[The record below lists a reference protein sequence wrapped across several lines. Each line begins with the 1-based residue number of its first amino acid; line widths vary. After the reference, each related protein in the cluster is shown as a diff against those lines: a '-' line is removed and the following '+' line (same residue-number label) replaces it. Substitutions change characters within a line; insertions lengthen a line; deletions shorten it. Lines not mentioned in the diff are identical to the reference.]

1 MREGCVLVS
10 GATGLVGRRLVPK
23 LVGSVRSRAH
33 AVPIGCLGHCRRRG
47 SASWDGI
54 DPGAAALVGVDA
66 VVHLAGEP
74 IFGGLPTKARLARIR
89 ESRVASTRRIVERI
103 AALSEDARPRTFVCA
118 SAVGIYGD
126 RGEEELDENS
136 APGSGYLADLCRDWE
151 AEACRAEA
159 LGLRVVRV
167 RIGVVLARE
176 GGALSLMRIPFSLGL
191 GGRLGKG
198 RQFFPWIHID
208 DLVAA
213 ILWSLGRSEIRGAF
227 NAVAP
232 TAGAKRRAHRDAGP
246 GSPATG
252 GTAGAGLRIARGA
265 RAARGRA
272 AREPCASCRASSS
285 PRASCS
291 AMRSSSRRSAEACG
305 LAGRPREW
313 GPLDGVR
320 RLEASSRAR
329 VDAAEIRRAELRP
342 NRVRQRHRRSRPA
355 LPPP

>member
-23 LVGSVRSRAH
+23 LLDRFASVRVLSRSGASGI
-33 AVPIGCLGHCRRRG
+33 AGVEDR
-47 SASWDGI
+47 SWDGI
-54 DPGAAALVGVDA
+54 DPGAAALVGVEA

-74 IFGGLPTKARLARIR
+74 LFAGLPTKARLARIR
-89 ESRVASTRRIVERI
+89 ESRVASTKRIVERI
-103 AALSEDARPRTFVCA
+103 AGLSEGARPRTLVCA

-198 RQFFPWIHID
+198 KQFFPWIHID

-213 ILWSLGRSEIRGAF
+213 ILWSLGRSEIRGAL

-232 TAGAKRRAHRDAGP
+232 SPVRNAELTETLARVLRRPAALPAPGFALRALLGP
-246 GSPATG
+246 
-252 GTAGAGLRIARGA
+252 
-265 RAARGRA
+265 
-272 AREPCASCRASSS
+272 
-285 PRASCS
+285 
-291 AMRSSSRRSAEACG
+291 
-305 LAGRPREW
+305 LAGELLGSRCVVP
-313 GPLDGVR
+313 R
-320 RLEASSRAR
+320 RLSDSGFVFRYATLEPAL
-329 VDAAEIRRAELRP
+329 EAELRGP
-342 NRVRQRHRRSRPA
+342 T
-355 LPPP
+355 PPTVGKGVPIGSTTMDTL